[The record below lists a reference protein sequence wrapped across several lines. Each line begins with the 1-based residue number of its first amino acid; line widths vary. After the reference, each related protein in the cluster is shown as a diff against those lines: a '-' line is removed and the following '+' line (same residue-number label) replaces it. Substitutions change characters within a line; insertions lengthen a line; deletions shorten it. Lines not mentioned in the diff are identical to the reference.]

1 MSVRPFLDKHPQLGA
16 RVYVDP
22 QGCVIG
28 EVTLGEDAS
37 VWPMAVVRGDV
48 NSIVIGA
55 RTNIQDAAVIHVT
68 HEGPFTR
75 VGGWPTVMWRSLA
88 FSWMTVLRSFSI
100 ATGLAAGG
108 TLPPVTPW
116 GRSSGRTSTDGEQ
129 AGAED
134 HSAQQDVTRRG
145 FGPHP
150 HHTSPPN
157 SHPSG
162 GPKRGQDSA
171 VSHEQGA
178 QDRHL
183 IPVSCLIL
191 SGNDTN

>member
-75 VGGWPTVMWRSLA
+75 VGGWPTSIGADVTIGHGAIIHACTIEDACLIGMGA
-88 FSWMTVLRSFSI
+88 TVLDG
-100 ATGLAAGG
+100 A
-108 TLPPVTPW
+108 VV
-116 GRSSGRTSTDGEQ
+116 RTHGFVG
-129 AGAED
+129 AGAVVAPGKMVGEAELWLGNPARLVRKLAD
-134 HSAQQDVTRRG
+134 REIEQLHYSAQHYVRLKDKYLL
-145 FGPHP
+145 P
-150 HHTSPPN
+150 
-157 SHPSG
+157 
-162 GPKRGQDSA
+162 
-171 VSHEQGA
+171 
-178 QDRHL
+178 
-183 IPVSCLIL
+183 
-191 SGNDTN
+191 